1 MTKRTRRASLATHAP
16 PFDLHYAFFTQ
27 FPDIAFVID
36 SHARFIDLN
45 EEAAIEFGA
54 QRDDLVGESLDTV
67 LPPKLVKR
75 LLKFAHRLDADDAD
89 THRRDFTVTLHD
101 KRQSSRHFR
110 VRLIN
115 KWHGKTVSIFVVMQD
130 VSAAARLQERLYAKH
145 KHLRELNEQ
154 LQDASQHCPLT
165 GLYNRRY
172 FDMALDMELSR
183 LARYPETLSLAMI
196 DIDDFKK
203 VNDQYGH
210 LAGDAVL
217 RSVAEQLRLST
228 RKTDTLARYGGE
240 EFILMLP
247 HTSTTGAMTVAE
259 KIRDRVARTESHYR
273 DFNVKVTVSI
283 GMTSVNAP
291 VASRNDVIE
300 RADAA
305 LYEAKTTGKNKTV
318 FFAFS

>member
-1 MTKRTRRASLATHAP
+1 MTKRTRRASLATPAL
-16 PFDLHYAFFTQ
+16 PFDLHYTFFDQ
-27 FPDIAFVID
+27 FPDIAFMID

-54 QRDDLVGESLDTV
+54 QRDDLVGESLNTV

-75 LLKFAHRLDADDAD
+75 LLKFAHQLDADDAD
-89 THRRDFTVTLHD
+89 MHRRDFTVTLHGQ
-101 KRQSSRHFR
+101 RQSSRHFR
-110 VRLIN
+110 IRLIN
-115 KWHGKTVSIFVVMQD
+115 KRHGKTLSTFVVMQD

-154 LQDASQHCPLT
+154 LQDASQHCSLT

-172 FDMALDMELSR
+172 FDVVLDMELSR

-217 RSVAEQLRLST
+217 RSVAEQLRVST
-228 RKTDTLARYGGE
+228 RKTDTVARYGGE

-247 HTSTTGAMTVAE
+247 HTSSTGAMTVAE
-259 KIRDRVARTESHYR
+259 KIREHVARAESHYR
-273 DFNVKVTVSI
+273 DSNIKVTVSI

-300 RADAA
+300 QADAA

-318 FFAFS
+318 FFAFA